1 MTGAIEI
8 EYPVVRRDDL
18 TIDDFYRDLQAKGPV
33 RVQLPYGEPCW
44 LATSYEDVRTVY
56 SDRRFGRE
64 LGAGRDTPRMR
75 PMRFSD
81 DPSIIANMDPP
92 RHTRLRRLTLTAFS
106 ASQIRKLRGWVE
118 EIVDELLSELEA
130 FGPGADYV
138 ELVAWKLPLRLL
150 TGILGVKESDI
161 PLFRGWVDTLMAV
174 DQEQDQEQQ
183 EGKSEALGH
192 LLEYIGA
199 LIAERRVHPTDDLLS
214 IMVNA
219 RDNEDQLNEAE
230 LISLSLSL
238 FLAGFETTAAQL
250 GSTLYV
256 LLSERRL
263 WLELLDAPALL
274 PAAIEEL
281 WRWIP
286 SFRFGM
292 PNVGWAKEDV
302 ELSGG
307 VVIRAGDPVLPE
319 HQVANRDERVFP
331 RGWEIDFHRS
341 EPWPHLSLAV
351 GAHRCLGMHLAA
363 LEVDVTL
370 EALLRRFPKLE
381 LAAPADEVMWS
392 SSTFLRSPVAV
403 PVRW

>member
-1 MTGAIEI
+1 VTDLNEMT
-8 EYPVVRRDDL
+8 YPVVRRDEL

-56 SDRRFGRE
+56 GDRRFGRE
-64 LGAGRDTPRMR
+64 LGADRDAPRMMELNFADN
-75 PMRFSD
+75 PA
-81 DPSIIANMDPP
+81 IIANMDPP

-106 ASQIRKLRGWVE
+106 AAQIQKLRGGVE
-118 EIVDELLSELEA
+118 KIVDELLSDLEVA
-130 FGPGADYV
+130 GPGADYV
-138 ELVAWKLPLRLL
+138 EIVAWTLPLRLL
-150 TGILGVKESDI
+150 TGILGVRESDI
-161 PLFRGWVDTLMAV
+161 PLFRGWVDTLMSI
-174 DQEQDQEQQ
+174 DQTQEVKA
-183 EGKSEALGH
+183 GALGH

-199 LIAERRVHPTDDLLS
+199 LIAERRVNATDDLLS

-219 RDNEDQLNEAE
+219 RDNEDQLNEEE
-230 LISLSLSL
+230 LLSLSLAL

-263 WLELLDAPALL
+263 WGQLLDTPALV

-292 PNVGWAKEDV
+292 PNVRWAKEDV

-307 VVIRAGDPVLPE
+307 VVVPAGDPVLPE
-319 HQVANRDERVFP
+319 HQVANRDESVFP
-331 RGWEIDFHRS
+331 GGWEIDFHRT
-341 EPWPHLSLAV
+341 EPWPHLSLAF
-351 GAHRCLGMHLAA
+351 GAHRCLGAHLANHEIEA
-363 LEVDVTL
+363 TL
-370 EALLRRFPKLE
+370 RALLRRFPTLE
-381 LAAPADEVMWS
+381 LAVPPDEVTWS
-392 SSTFLRSPVAV
+392 SSTFLRSPEAV